1 VKRCPVCGTD
11 YPDETRFCPTDGG
24 ALQATSA
31 AAGLAGTVIAERYH
45 VLRRLGEGGMG
56 EVWLAEHVR
65 MGRKAAIKVLP
76 PGMSHDPDAV
86 SRFNREAASAAR
98 ISHPHV
104 CAVYDFG
111 TTEQGQLYLAM
122 EYLEGMTLGALLKS
136 EGPLALP
143 RASRLL
149 SQCADA
155 LQAAHDLG
163 IVHRDLKP
171 DNIMIVAG
179 RAGEAVKVV
188 DFGIAKAITPDKG
201 QQVTRTGLVVGT
213 PEYMSPEQLAGD
225 SLDGRSDLYSLAL
238 VFYRMVTGALP
249 FQAGSAQ
256 ETMVKRLTEAPR
268 SLADGCPGREFP
280 AGLQAVMDR
289 ALARDSGARYRSV
302 SELGQAVEQA
312 VGDASEA
319 PTNVVD
325 ARTDAR
331 TVPATRVIGGRF
343 PRSGRIAA
351 ILGIAA
357 LAVAGGG
364 LMARGLLTQA
374 VGDQSPPVEPASAS
388 TVNLTPDTS
397 GEVIR
402 KDTTAGSDTIRHPP
416 ITSIPQPRDRA
427 APGVRLPSVEALSDP
442 ATRDEARRQA
452 EAIYVRA
459 DVSDS
464 LRAAAAA
471 TVAYAYVEDARWPE
485 ARTWAQRA
493 VDLRP
498 SAYRRLLDQINAQLP
513 T

>member
-1 VKRCPVCGTD
+1 
-11 YPDETRFCPTDGG
+11 
-24 ALQATSA
+24 
-31 AAGLAGTVIAERYH
+31 
-45 VLRRLGEGGMG
+45 
-56 EVWLAEHVR
+56 
-65 MGRKAAIKVLP
+65 
-76 PGMSHDPDAV
+76 
-86 SRFNREAASAAR
+86 
-98 ISHPHV
+98 
-104 CAVYDFG
+104 VYDFG

-122 EYLEGMTLGALLKS
+122 EYLEGKTLGAMLRS

-179 RAGEAVKVV
+179 RAGEAAKVV
-188 DFGIAKAITPDKG
+188 DFGIAKAMTPDKG

-225 SLDGRSDLYSLAL
+225 ALDGRSDLYSLAL
-238 VFYRMVTGALP
+238 VFYRMVTGVLP

-268 SLADGCPGREFP
+268 SLAEGCPEREYP

-289 ALARDSGARYRSV
+289 ALDRDSGRRYRSV
-302 SELGQAVEQA
+302 SEFGQAVERA
-312 VGDASEA
+312 VGAASEA
-319 PTNVVD
+319 PTSVVD
-325 ARTDAR
+325 TRSEAR
-331 TVPATRVIGGRF
+331 TVPITRAAGVDR
-343 PRSGRIAA
+343 PRSHRTAVL
-351 ILGIAA
+351 LGIAT

-364 LMARGLLTQA
+364 LMARGLLTRPDPGA
-374 VGDQSPPVEPASAS
+374 TPAEPAPAVVVP
-388 TVNLTPDTS
+388 TDTS
-397 GEVIR
+397 SEAIR
-402 KDTTAGSDTIRHPP
+402 RDSAGSDTISHPP

-452 EAIYVRA
+452 EAIYVRT

-493 VDLRP
+493 FDLRP
-498 SAYRRLLDQINAQLP
+498 SAYRRLLDQINAQNP

>member
-1 VKRCPVCGTD
+1 
-11 YPDETRFCPTDGG
+11 
-24 ALQATSA
+24 
-31 AAGLAGTVIAERYH
+31 RYH

-76 PGMSHDPDAV
+76 PGMSHDQDAV

-104 CAVYDFG
+104 CTVYDFG

-122 EYLEGMTLGALLKS
+122 EYLEGGTLGAVLKS

-179 RAGEAVKVV
+179 RTGEAVKVV
-188 DFGIAKAITPDKG
+188 DFGIAKAMTPDKG

-225 SLDGRSDLYSLAL
+225 ALDGRSDLYSLAL
-238 VFYRMVTGALP
+238 VFYRMVTGVLP

-256 ETMVKRLTEAPR
+256 ETMVKRLTESPR

-289 ALARDSGARYRSV
+289 ALDRDPGQRYRSV
-302 SELGQAVEQA
+302 SEFGQAVDQA
-312 VGDASEA
+312 LSAASEA
-319 PTNVVD
+319 PTDVVD
-325 ARTDAR
+325 SRPDGR
-331 TVPATRVIGGRF
+331 TVPPTRATGVDR
-343 PRSGRIAA
+343 PRSRRTAVF
-351 ILGIAA
+351 LGIAA
-357 LAVAGGG
+357 MVVAGGG
-364 LMARGLLTQA
+364 LMARGLLTQSGTDGA
-374 VGDQSPPVEPASAS
+374 PPAEPAPTAAI
-388 TVNLTPDTS
+388 VPPADTS
-397 GEVIR
+397 GGVIR
-402 KDTTAGSDTIRHPP
+402 KDSAGSDTIRHPP

-452 EAIYVRA
+452 EAIYARA

-471 TVAYAYVEDARWPE
+471 TVAHAYVEDARWPE

-493 VDLRP
+493 FDLRP

>member
-1 VKRCPVCGTD
+1 MKRCPVCGTD

-24 ALQATSA
+24 ALQAIAA
-31 AAGLAGTVIAERYH
+31 AAGLVGTVIAERYH

-111 TTEQGQLYLAM
+111 TTEQGNLYLAM
-122 EYLEGMTLGALLKS
+122 EYLEGKTLGALLRT

-143 RASRLL
+143 RASRFL

-171 DNIMIVAG
+171 DNIMVVTG
-179 RAGEAVKVV
+179 RTGETVKVV
-188 DFGIAKAITPDKG
+188 DFGIAKAMTPDKG

-225 SLDGRSDLYSLAL
+225 VLDGRSDLYSLAL

-268 SLADGCPGREFP
+268 SLADACPEREFP
-280 AGLQAVMDR
+280 AGLQSVMDR
-289 ALARDSGARYRSV
+289 ALDRNSGGRYRSV
-302 SELGQAVEQA
+302 SEFGQAIEQA
-312 VGDASEA
+312 VSAAAEA
-319 PTNVVD
+319 PTNVVES
-325 ARTDAR
+325 RPKAR
-331 TVPATRVIGGRF
+331 TVPATRVAGAGG
-343 PRSGRIAA
+343 PRSRRTAVVA
-351 ILGIAA
+351 GIAA
-357 LAVAGGG
+357 LAIAGGG
-364 LMARGLLTQA
+364 LMA
-374 VGDQSPPVEPASAS
+374 PEPASAA
-388 TVNLTPDTS
+388 TVIQSDTS
-397 GEVIR
+397 SAVIR
-402 KDTTAGSDTIRHPP
+402 KDTSAGTDTIRHPP
-416 ITSIPQPRDRA
+416 ITSIPLPRPRA
-427 APGVRLPSVEALSDP
+427 APGVRLPSVEAISDP

-471 TVAYAYVEDARWPE
+471 TIAYAYVEDTRWPE

-493 VDLRP
+493 FDLRP